1 MEISKTPKITP
12 EGPAVSSAGDEYVW
26 TKLVP
31 RLLSPGAL
39 SIIHLLLQ
47 ANKALRLREIA
58 ASVELQGDHVRYH
71 CEAMERRGVL
81 EVVQLHPRPEEDGDE
96 PSFFFLKPPQQ
107 AAPPSLSPS
116 APSTSPGQ

>member
-12 EGPAVSSAGDEYVW
+12 DGPPVSTVGEEYVW

-39 SIIHLLLQ
+39 SIIHLLL
-47 ANKALRLREIA
+47 KKGTALRLREIA
-58 ASVELQGDHVRYH
+58 ASVELAGDHARYH

-81 EVVQLHPRPEEDGDE
+81 EVVRLHPRPEGDGDE
-96 PSFFFLKPPQQ
+96 PSYFFPKPSQ
-107 AAPPSLSPS
+107 AAPPSPSPS
-116 APSTSPGQ
+116 APATSA

>member
-12 EGPAVSSAGDEYVW
+12 DGPPASSAGDEYVW
-26 TKLVP
+26 MRLVP

-47 ANKALRLREIA
+47 EGKALRLREIA
-58 ASVELQGDHVRYH
+58 ASVDLSGDHARYH

-81 EVVQLHPRPEEDGDE
+81 EVVQLHPRPEGDGDE
-96 PSFFFLKPPQQ
+96 PSFFFPKPPQ
-107 AAPPSLSPS
+107 AVPPPPSPS
-116 APSTSPGQ
+116 APATAA

>member
-12 EGPAVSSAGDEYVW
+12 DGPPAPPVAEEFVW

-39 SIIHLLLQ
+39 SIIHLLLREG
-47 ANKALRLREIA
+47 KPLRLREIA
-58 ASVELQGDHVRYH
+58 ASVDLSGDHARYH

-81 EVVQLHPRPEEDGDE
+81 EVVQLHPQPDGDDDE
-96 PSFFFLKPPQQ
+96 PSYFFTKPPQ
-107 AAPPSLSPS
+107 AAPPSSSPS
-116 APSTSPGQ
+116 APATAE